1 MSLTIKLHITNHL
14 NLKLGTIKKSSYT
27 NYNTKIRHKPIY
39 HSNPLIS
46 TVYKPT
52 MHVVGSSSSSC
63 SIKSSLIDPDGGALV
78 DLVVPE
84 SERGKKRSEAQA
96 MPKVRLTKVDIEW
109 VHVISE
115 GWASP
120 LRGFMRESEY
130 LQTLHF
136 NCLRVKDGSVANMSL
151 PIVLAID
158 DETKERIGSSPNVG
172 LVGPDGDLVGILRR
186 LVVFSTRMLYIQIIY
201 GL

>member
-96 MPKVRLTKVDIEW
+96 MGACDQRGVGEPVERVHEGERVFTNFAFQLLASERWVRGE
-109 VHVISE
+109 HV
-115 GWASP
+115 ASHCS
-120 LRGFMRESEY
+120 GY
-130 LQTLHF
+130 
-136 NCLRVKDGSVANMSL
+136 
-151 PIVLAID
+151 
-158 DETKERIGSSPNVG
+158 
-172 LVGPDGDLVGILRR
+172 
-186 LVVFSTRMLYIQIIY
+186 
-201 GL
+201 